1 MLLLLLLA
9 FSFCSRKAAGCER
22 CRFKMPMKKAV
33 LLRTCRRLARPNSSQ
48 IFTWSCGEKLQ
59 SESYTQS
66 SSITPISYR
75 RASLA
80 RAPLLSLKNP
90 FPPEEAEEAEEAA
103 QVWQGG
109 GALCHAAL
117 SPRALLQPSPIRRL
131 HPAFALLCV
140 RDGRSGQSQRKT
152 TKKPSPLFFCFRP
165 PNDWGIFGRC

>member
-1 MLLLLLLA
+1 
-9 FSFCSRKAAGCER
+9 
-22 CRFKMPMKKAV
+22 MPMKKAV

-66 SSITPISYR
+66 SSITPISYK

-103 QVWQGG
+103 C
-109 GALCHAAL
+109 ASHTAT
-117 SPRALLQPSPIRRL
+117 SP
-131 HPAFALLCV
+131 
-140 RDGRSGQSQRKT
+140 
-152 TKKPSPLFFCFRP
+152 
-165 PNDWGIFGRC
+165 